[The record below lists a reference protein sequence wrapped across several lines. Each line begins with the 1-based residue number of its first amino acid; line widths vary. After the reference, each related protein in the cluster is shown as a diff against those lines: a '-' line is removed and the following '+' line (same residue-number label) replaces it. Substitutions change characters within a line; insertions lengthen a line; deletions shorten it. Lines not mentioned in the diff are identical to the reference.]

1 MSFFSRLLSIG
12 LLFSLTTLSACH
24 TADDFG
30 NQTERL
36 INHSRVTFQS
46 MVSDAQYPGLMD
58 LTSRAKAVIIIP
70 SMFRGAFIFGG
81 RGGNAVMLV
90 RDENNQWSYPAFY
103 TLGGISFGLQA
114 GANTSEM
121 VITVMSERG
130 VNAILSRQATLG
142 GDAGL
147 AVGELGSGVNA
158 ATGIGYKADMYA
170 FARSEGL
177 YAGVSLEGSVI
188 SPRHTWN
195 KAFYGPD
202 TSPQSI
208 LLDKVVSTGSPAA
221 SAIVAAM
228 P

>member
-1 MSFFSRLLSIG
+1 MSFLSRFISACLL
-12 LLFSLTTLSACH
+12 LTLTTLTGCH
-24 TADDFG
+24 SIDDFG

-36 INHSRVTFQS
+36 VNHSRVTFQS
-46 MVSDAQYPGLMD
+46 MVSDSQYPGLMD
-58 LTSRAKAVIIIP
+58 LASRAKAIIIVP
-70 SMFRGAFIFGG
+70 SLIRGAFIFGG
-81 RGGNAVMLV
+81 RGGNAIMLV

-103 TLGGISFGLQA
+103 TLGGLSFGLQA
-114 GANTSEM
+114 GANTSEL
-121 VITVMSERG
+121 VITVMTNRG
-130 VNAILSRQATLG
+130 VEAILKRQVTIG

-177 YAGVSLEGSVI
+177 YAGISLEGSAI

-195 KAFYGPD
+195 KAFYGPG
-202 TSPQSI
+202 TTPQSI
-208 LLDKVVSTGSPAA
+208 LINRSVSTGSPSA

>member
-1 MSFFSRLLSIG
+1 MTYLSRFFSACLL
-12 LLFSLTTLSACH
+12 LTLTTLSGCH
-24 TADDFG
+24 SIDDFG

-36 INHSRVTFQS
+36 INHSKVSFQS
-46 MVSDAQYPGLMD
+46 MVSDSQYPGLMD
-58 LTSRAKAVIIIP
+58 LTSRAKAVIIVP
-70 SMFRGAFIFGG
+70 SLIRGGFIFGG

-90 RDENNQWSYPAFY
+90 RDANNRWSYPAFY
-103 TLGGISFGLQA
+103 TLGGVSFGLQI
-114 GANTSEM
+114 GANTSELI
-121 VITVMSERG
+121 ITVMTERG
-130 VNAILSRQATLG
+130 VNAILNRQVTIG

-177 YAGVSLEGSVI
+177 YAGISLEGSAI

-195 KAFYGPD
+195 RAFYGPNA
-202 TSPQSI
+202 TPQGI
-208 LLDKVVSTGSPAA
+208 LLDHAVSSGSPAA
-221 SAIVAAM
+221 SAIIAAM